1 MDNKICSEVSNTM
14 NTRNKKMQV
23 VEPTNYIRT
32 QSGGV
37 IAIPVTSPA
46 NEREKKK
53 PPKNAIK
60 PDDKQP

>member
-1 MDNKICSEVSNTM
+1 M

-23 VEPTNYIRT
+23 VERSNYIRT

-37 IAIPVTSPA
+37 IAIPVTSPE

-53 PPKNAIK
+53 PPENAIK